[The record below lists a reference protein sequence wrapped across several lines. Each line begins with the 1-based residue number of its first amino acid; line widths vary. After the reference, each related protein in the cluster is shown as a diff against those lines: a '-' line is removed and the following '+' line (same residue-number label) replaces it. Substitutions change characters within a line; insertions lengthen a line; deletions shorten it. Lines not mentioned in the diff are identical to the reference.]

1 MILQSNSWAYSRR
14 KLIWKDIYILMITA
28 ALFTILKIWKHLVS
42 TDRWMVEDV
51 VQIYNGILLSYK
63 KEWNSAICRNVDGP
77 RDYHIKWNKSEKDK
91 YHVTYTWN
99 LKKMI
104 QIQNRNR
111 VTDTNNNFMVTKGDG
126 WGEIN

>member
-14 KLIWKDIYILMITA
+14 KLIWKDIYILMFTA

-91 YHVTYTWN
+91 YDVTYTWN

-104 QIQNRNR
+104 QIQIRNR